1 MEDKKLKLVIVGHVD
16 HGKSTLIGRLLYD
29 SGSLP
34 QGLMEEI
41 EQSLVQLGKPVEFA
55 YIMDHLEEERIE
67 EKTIDTAQSFFKT
80 DNRNYV
86 IIDTPGHKEFIK
98 NMLTGASQ
106 ADAAILIVSAI
117 EGIEEQT
124 RRHAYIL
131 GMLGLKQVI
140 LAINKMDLINYSQTR
155 FQELKNEALLF
166 LDSMKIKPQRI
177 IPISAKQ
184 GDNIGSVSGNMS
196 WYQGPFILEALDQF
210 NIRESLND
218 KPFRFPIQDV
228 YYDVLRSTCDVPA
241 ERRTSNVE
249 PILVGRVSS
258 GKIRVGDEVIIF
270 PTKTRTRVKSIE
282 IFHKEKDIKLEAEA
296 GESIGLTLED
306 DLEVRRGQ
314 VICAYS
320 PTATAQYPW
329 LTTRINT
336 NIFWIS
342 PIPLNIDAQSSISS
356 PNHPTTQ
363 PPNRSTTQPLNHSPI
378 TIRCATTEEICSI
391 DKIETKFDSS
401 TLEIIEEDGK
411 VLGETEVGKVVISIE
426 KPMVFEDFNEI
437 EELGRFVL
445 VKEGQICAGGIITD
459 IDRGIGGG

>member
-55 YIMDHLEEERIE
+55 YIMYHLEEERIE

-296 GESIGLTLED
+296 GESIGVTLED
-306 DLEVRRGQ
+306 DL
-314 VICAYS
+314 
-320 PTATAQYPW
+320 
-329 LTTRINT
+329 
-336 NIFWIS
+336 
-342 PIPLNIDAQSSISS
+342 
-356 PNHPTTQ
+356 
-363 PPNRSTTQPLNHSPI
+363 
-378 TIRCATTEEICSI
+378 
-391 DKIETKFDSS
+391 
-401 TLEIIEEDGK
+401 
-411 VLGETEVGKVVISIE
+411 
-426 KPMVFEDFNEI
+426 
-437 EELGRFVL
+437 
-445 VKEGQICAGGIITD
+445 
-459 IDRGIGGG
+459 